1 MITNAELRELL
12 VTREPVIATVRG
24 VVAGGYDI
32 EFAYVNAIIIQYD
45 PKEGKH
51 NIFAQLM
58 DYSGRCVETT
68 PLKHIRRKVNENDNT

>member
-32 EFAYVNAIIIQYD
+32 EFAYVNAIIIRYD

-51 NIFAQLM
+51 NIFAELM
-58 DYSGRCVETT
+58 DYTERCVERL
-68 PLKHIRRKVNENDNT
+68 PLKYIKRKVKENDNT